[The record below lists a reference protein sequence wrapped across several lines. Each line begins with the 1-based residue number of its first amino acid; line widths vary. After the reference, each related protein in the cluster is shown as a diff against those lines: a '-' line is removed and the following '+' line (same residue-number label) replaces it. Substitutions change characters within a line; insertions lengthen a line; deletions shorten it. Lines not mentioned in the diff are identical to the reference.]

1 MKKLIIIFN
10 PNSGPSPSQK
20 TLDLIVPTLKRN
32 NFDLNIITTQYPGH
46 EKVIANTVDLYD
58 VSGVCIIGGDGT
70 INQVVNGMFL
80 REDNIKLPLGIIPAG
95 TGNSFMHDIGVLDP
109 EEAVKNII
117 KEKIKFID
125 IAKIKMK
132 KETVFSINIIGWGL
146 VTDINVSAEKFRW
159 LGSQRYNLTTLLHV
173 LTNKKRKAKL
183 FVDGEELN
191 QKFSF
196 IIACNTIHTGK
207 GMKIA
212 PKAKLDDGLLD
223 LIVVPETQ
231 IFKLLTMFPK
241 IFDGSH
247 LGHEVLQYYQVKE
260 FSLKPSIDES
270 LNLDGEV
277 YGKTPIDVSVIK
289 HGLSIY
295 A

>member
-1 MKKLIIIFN
+1 MPI
-10 PNSGPSPSQK
+10 
-20 TLDLIVPTLKRN
+20 LKRN
-32 NFDLNIITTQYPGH
+32 NFDLNIITSQYPGH

-58 VSGVCIIGGDGT
+58 VSGICIIGGDGT

-146 VTDINVSAEKFRW
+146 VTDINISAEKFRW

-183 FVDGEELN
+183 FINGEELN

-260 FSLKPSIDES
+260 FSLKPSINES

>member
-20 TLDLIVPTLKRN
+20 TLDLIVPILKRN
-32 NFDLNIITTQYPGH
+32 NFDLNIITSQYPGH

-58 VSGVCIIGGDGT
+58 VSGICIIGGDGT

-146 VTDINVSAEKFRW
+146 VTDINISAEKFRW

-183 FVDGEELN
+183 FINGEELN

-260 FSLKPSIDES
+260 FSLKPSINES

>member
-58 VSGVCIIGGDGT
+58 ISGICIIGGDGT

-146 VTDINVSAEKFRW
+146 VTDINISAEKFRW

-173 LTNKKRKAKL
+173 LKNKKRKAKL
-183 FVDGEELN
+183 FINGEELN

-241 IFDGSH
+241 IFNGSH

-260 FSLKPSIDES
+260 FSLKPSINES

>member
-1 MKKLIIIFN
+1 LKKLIIIFN
-10 PNSGPSPSQK
+10 PNSGPSSSQK

-58 VSGVCIIGGDGT
+58 VSGICIIGGDGT

-117 KEKIKFID
+117 NEKIKFID

-146 VTDINVSAEKFRW
+146 VTDINISAEKFRW

-183 FVDGEELN
+183 FINGEELN

-212 PKAKLDDGLLD
+212 PRAKLDDGLLD

-260 FSLKPSIDES
+260 FSLKPIINES

-277 YGKTPIDVSVIK
+277 YGKTPIHVSVIK

>member
-10 PNSGPSPSQK
+10 LNSGPSPSQK
-20 TLDLIVPTLKRN
+20 TLDLIVPILKRN
-32 NFDLNIITTQYPGH
+32 NFDLNIITSQYPGH

-58 VSGVCIIGGDGT
+58 VSGICIIGGDGT

-146 VTDINVSAEKFRW
+146 VTDINISAEKFRW

-183 FVDGEELN
+183 FINGEELN

-260 FSLKPSIDES
+260 FSLKPSINES

>member
-10 PNSGPSPSQK
+10 PNSGPKPSNK
-20 TLDLIVPTLKRN
+20 ILDLITPILKKN
-32 NFDLNIITTQYPGH
+32 NFELNIITTEYPGH
-46 EKVIANTVDLYD
+46 ERLIANTIDLYD
-58 VSGVCIIGGDGT
+58 VSGICIVGGDGT
-70 INQVVNGMFL
+70 IHQVVNGML
-80 REDNIKLPLGIIPAG
+80 SRKDNVKLPLGIIPAG
-95 TGNSFMHDIGVLDP
+95 TGNSFMHDIGILNP
-109 EEAVKNII
+109 EQAVNNII
-117 KEKIKFID
+117 KEKIRFID
-125 IAKIKMK
+125 VAKIQMVDKII
-132 KETVFSINIIGWGL
+132 FSINIIGWGL
-146 VTDINVSAEKFRW
+146 VTDINISAEKLRW
-159 LGSQRYNLTTLLHV
+159 LGPQRYNITTLLHV
-173 LTNKKRKAKL
+173 FTNKKRLAKL
-183 FVDGEELN
+183 FLNGKEFN

-231 IFKLLTMFPK
+231 TLKLLNMFPK

-247 LGHEVLQYYQVKE
+247 VEHEVLKYYQVKE
-260 FSLKPSIDES
+260 FSLRPNFDES

-277 YGKTPIDVSVIK
+277 YGKTPIDVSVLK
-289 HGLSIY
+289 QALSIY

>member
-20 TLDLIVPTLKRN
+20 TLDLIVPILKRN
-32 NFDLNIITTQYPGH
+32 NFDLNIITSQYPGH

-58 VSGVCIIGGDGT
+58 VSGICIIGGDGT

-146 VTDINVSAEKFRW
+146 VTDINISAEKFRW

-260 FSLKPSIDES
+260 FSLKPSINES

>member
-58 VSGVCIIGGDGT
+58 VSGICIIGGDGT

-146 VTDINVSAEKFRW
+146 VTDINISAEKFRW

-173 LTNKKRKAKL
+173 LKNKKRKAKL
-183 FVDGEELN
+183 FINGEELN

-241 IFDGSH
+241 IFNGSH

-260 FSLKPSIDES
+260 FSLKPSINES

>member
-20 TLDLIVPTLKRN
+20 TLDLIVPILKRN
-32 NFDLNIITTQYPGH
+32 NFDLNIITSQYPGH

-58 VSGVCIIGGDGT
+58 VSGICIIGGDGT

-183 FVDGEELN
+183 FINGEELN

-260 FSLKPSIDES
+260 FSLKPSINES

>member
-20 TLDLIVPTLKRN
+20 KLDLVVPILKRN
-32 NFDLNIITTQYPGH
+32 NFDLNIITTKYSGH
-46 EKVIANTVDLYD
+46 ERVIANTVDLYD
-58 VSGVCIIGGDGT
+58 VSGICILGGDGT
-70 INQVVNGMFL
+70 VHQVVNGML
-80 REDNIKLPLGIIPAG
+80 SREDNVKLPIGIIPAG
-95 TGNSFMHDIGVLDP
+95 TGNSFMHDIGVLNP
-109 EEAVKNII
+109 EQAVKNII
-117 KEKIKFID
+117 KQKIRFID
-125 IAKIKMK
+125 VAKIKME
-132 KETVFSINIIGWGL
+132 KEIIFSINIIGWGL
-146 VTDINVSAEKFRW
+146 VTDINISAEKLRW
-159 LGSQRYNLTTLLHV
+159 LGPQRYNLTTLLHV
-173 LTNKKRKAKL
+173 FKNKKRKAKL
-183 FVDGEELN
+183 FLN
-191 QKFSF
+191 GKEFNQNFSF

-223 LIVVPETQ
+223 LIVVPETR
-231 IFKLLTMFPK
+231 ILKLLTMFPK

-247 LGHEVLQYYQVKE
+247 LGHEILQYHQVTE
-260 FSLKPSIDES
+260 FSLKPSINES

-289 HGLSIY
+289 QGLSIY

>member
-32 NFDLNIITTQYPGH
+32 NFDLNIITSQYPGH
-46 EKVIANTVDLYD
+46 EKVIANTVDLYN
-58 VSGVCIIGGDGT
+58 VSGICIIGGDGT

-146 VTDINVSAEKFRW
+146 VTDINISAEKFRW

-173 LTNKKRKAKL
+173 LKNKKRKAKL
-183 FVDGEELN
+183 FINGEELN

-241 IFDGSH
+241 IFNGSH

-260 FSLKPSIDES
+260 FSLKPSINES